1 MADSICLRFFC
12 VTSFRSF
19 PRGPTRTYQIVKCWL
34 TFKREFNR
42 EMMFVGKTHKTSF
55 FSVLPTIFLSGWN
68 EGFLRPVV
76 NAFTCSFILYQNF
89 NSLPQKINESRQKI
103 FSTITKRFYFLFTSN
118 FVLPIFHFFLQ
129 TEKIGAK
136 SWGKKQNFVFSKR
149 TKKYNIFVL
158 GGVKCFNPSDR
169 YWMLLLSYLFST
181 KILTPF
187 LKNYYRIKT
196 KDFYF

>member
-1 MADSICLRFFC
+1 ML
-12 VTSFRSF
+12 
-19 PRGPTRTYQIVKCWL
+19 
-34 TFKREFNR
+34 
-42 EMMFVGKTHKTSF
+42 
-55 FSVLPTIFLSGWN
+55 TIFLSGWN

-76 NAFTCSFILYQNF
+76 NAFTCLFILYQNF

-118 FVLPIFHFFLQ
+118 FVLPIFHFFF
-129 TEKIGAK
+129 TDRKN
-136 SWGKKQNFVFSKR
+136 WGKKWDKRQNFVFSKR
-149 TKKYNIFVL
+149 TKKYNIFFFG

-181 KILTPF
+181 KILIPF

-196 KDFYF
+196 KDF

>member
-1 MADSICLRFFC
+1 MAL
-12 VTSFRSF
+12 
-19 PRGPTRTYQIVKCWL
+19 PEPTRLLSVDLHLKESSIEKWCLWGKL
-34 TFKREFNR
+34 TR
-42 EMMFVGKTHKTSF
+42 HLF
-55 FSVLPTIFLSGWN
+55 FSVPPTIFLSGWN

-76 NAFTCSFILYQNF
+76 NAFTCLFILYQNF

-118 FVLPIFHFFLQ
+118 FVLPIFHFFFYRPKKLGQ
-129 TEKIGAK
+129 KVEAKDKISFFPK
-136 SWGKKQNFVFSKR
+136 EQK
-149 TKKYNIFVL
+149 NIIYFFFG
-158 GGVKCFNPSDR
+158 GGVKCFNPSNR

-196 KDFYF
+196 KDF